1 MDKMSGDGLLLAPL
15 VPAARILS
23 NGPSQCPLGT
33 TSPLRQ
39 VGRTA
44 TCGASGGGIG

>member
-1 MDKMSGDGLLLAPL
+1 MDKMSGDGSLLAAL

-23 NGPSQCPLGT
+23 NAPSQCPLGT
-33 TSPLRQ
+33 TGPVRQ

-44 TCGASGGGIG
+44 TCGDGGTG

>member
-1 MDKMSGDGLLLAPL
+1 MHKMSGDGSLLAPL

-23 NGPSQCPLGT
+23 NAASQCPLGT

-44 TCGASGGGIG
+44 TCGASDGGAG